1 MEQDPER
8 VAAMMLG
15 IGDARVLGVGEDDE
29 GLLVEVETVLDVDA
43 VRCSRCHGSVV
54 LDGIKEHEQPRPPT
68 FGRPTVLVWMLRRFR
83 CPNAACSVETFV
95 EDVPPLSGA

>member
-15 IGDARVLGVGEDDE
+15 IGDSRVLGVGEDDD
-29 GLLVEVETVLDVDA
+29 GLLVEVETALDVEKA
-43 VRCSRCHGSVV
+43 RCPTCQESVV
-54 LDGIKEHEQPRPPT
+54 LDGIEELEQPRPPT

-83 CPNAACSVETFV
+83 CENAACPVETFV
-95 EDVPPLSGA
+95 EEMPPLSPA

>member
-8 VAAMMLG
+8 IAAMMLG

-43 VRCSRCHGSVV
+43 VRCSRCHGPVV
-54 LDGIKEHEQPRPPT
+54 LDGTKELEQPRPPT

-83 CPNAACSVETFV
+83 CPNAACSVETFA
-95 EDVPPLSGA
+95 EDAPPPRGA